1 MSAIERT
8 QQQNL
13 LHDGKLIAALDD
25 LFNEQG
31 ITLPGDGSHI
41 VLLAEGHHTV
51 KYHRPEHLPSGPGS
65 GLKASP
71 QVRFEGGEHTA
82 IGDGTLLRFAENA
95 PAIPAWQ
102 VQLHLNNGLALTY
115 GQVIALGG
123 DFYGI
128 PDRPIADGGTPQER
142 QARFRAAFDSLAV
155 LPASREEAQ
164 KILQVMKTE
173 INAAN
178 QAIRDGRQPHE
189 AYDELGD
196 TLSGEWNRITGGGS
210 IASPLFP
217 LGRYLKLAASNWDH
231 FGEWALLAYQ
241 AGHAVALQQA
251 LVARQSGKDQD
262 LELAYAMNAFADH
275 FLTDL
280 FSAGHLRVPRK
291 QLADSVTPSDVGS
304 LISRF
309 MHDEDSQYGL
319 KVGNARGEQWNC
331 YGDKRYFDTLDNSN
345 RHQVKQAVQQSADEV
360 FAAYLSGVVTP
371 LESYAALRS
380 VPDLVKVADGQDRLN
395 FAPLFALKGKT
406 VLRRQDV
413 NDLNDRHQSDSWW
426 GWSTYL
432 LLKDYKPNKPAG
444 YLNPPGVAPTIQADG
459 WQSHTASEPNWLPG
473 NAVRYAFSHGKGLDE
488 SYTGPWTAYA
498 ELTDRFQPTLNVP
511 FDAAVGATARN
522 VFRQF
527 RGGSP
532 ELIGT
537 LGNPATT
544 FIDNH
549 Q

>member
-1 MSAIERT
+1 MSDMEHT
-8 QQQNL
+8 QQRNL
-13 LHDGKLIAALDD
+13 LHQDKLIAELDS
-25 LFNEQG
+25 LFSEQG
-31 ITLPGDGSHI
+31 IPLPGDGSTV
-41 VLLAEGHHTV
+41 VLLAEGH
-51 KYHRPEHLPSGPGS
+51 YASRYQRPEQLPNEPVAQ
-65 GLKASP
+65 LKGSP

-82 IGDGTLLRFAENA
+82 IGDGTLLRFAADA
-95 PAIPAWQ
+95 PPIPAWQ
-102 VQLHLNNGLALTY
+102 VELHLANGLALTY

-128 PDRPIADGGTPQER
+128 PGRPIADGSNPQER
-142 QARFRAAFDSLAV
+142 QTRFRAAFDSLAV

-164 KILQVMKTE
+164 NILQVMKTE
-173 INAAN
+173 INATH

-210 IASPLFP
+210 VASPLFP

-231 FGEWALLAYQ
+231 FGEWALLAYK

-251 LVARQSGKDQD
+251 VVAHQSGRDQD

-319 KVGNARGEQWNC
+319 KVSNARGERWNC
-331 YGDKRYFDTLDNSN
+331 YGDKRYFDSLDDSN
-345 RHQVKQAVQQSADEV
+345 RRQVKQAVQQSADEV
-360 FAAYLSGVVTP
+360 FATYLSGTVVP
-371 LESYAALRS
+371 VDSYAALAS
-380 VPDLVKVADGQDRLN
+380 VPDLAKVEDSQDRLN

-406 VLRRQDV
+406 VLRRKDV
-413 NDLNDRHQSDSWW
+413 NDLNDRSQSDSWW

-432 LLKDYKPNKPAG
+432 LLKDYQPNKPAG
-444 YLNPPGVAPTIQADG
+444 YLNPPDMAPTIQADG
-459 WQSHTASEPNWLPG
+459 WQSRTASEPNWLPG
-473 NAVRYAFSHGKGLDE
+473 HAVRYAFSYSKGLDE
-488 SYTGPWTAYA
+488 SYIGPWTAYT

-511 FDAAVGATARN
+511 ANTPSAATGRN

-537 LGNPATT
+537 LDNQAIT